1 MDLNQR
7 PKRKKTLPLKLQ
19 DPKENI
25 TSGSKRPAKSQKME
39 IDNIPEEKKIKIHD
53 VIKPEPVV
61 IKKKVNKIATN
72 LLINQRGNQQINF
85 KM

>member
-7 PKRKKTLPLKLQ
+7 PKRKKNLPLKLQ

-39 IDNIPEEKKIKIHD
+39 IDN
-53 VIKPEPVV
+53 KPSS
-61 IKKKVNKIATN
+61 
-72 LLINQRGNQQINF
+72 
-85 KM
+85 